1 MWLAKDL
8 QIYTQVCFPP
18 LAASVDVTSAE
29 WMSVDKF
36 KTAVLKQAASSTA
49 LASEQADTRA
59 EHMINEVLIIF
70 PGASH
75 RPREFTGRDAG
86 QTTVV
91 EPSSILTHGKC
102 SLNISYLSTW
112 NAFIGK
118 EMEGGWIVKCHGL
131 TVPASTEE
139 YYLLSQ
145 SEGFNFR
152 NKLMKKSEVEEWF
165 SNHHK

>member
-1 MWLAKDL
+1 MWLPKDL
-8 QIYTQVCFPP
+8 QIYAHLLFPAS
-18 LAASVDVTSAE
+18 AASVDINSTE

-36 KTAVLKQAASSTA
+36 KTAVLKQAPGSTA

-70 PGASH
+70 QGTNH

-112 NAFIGK
+112 NEFIGK

-131 TVPASTEE
+131 TVPSSTEE

-165 SNHHK
+165 ASHRK